1 MRKRD
6 ATSSA
11 ASDVIVGRWK
21 DGRLG
26 TVRAVVFRV
35 KEIVA
40 AKPQSAGS
48 YRPLALEIVKFFQTG
63 KPPVSNER
71 RSKFSPSWMPPN
83 AAKNRAANP

>member
-1 MRKRD
+1 MRSTSDGSRFIPSNCLHAAWTRLRKRD

-48 YRPLALEIVKFFQTG
+48 YRPLALEIVKFF
-63 KPPVSNER
+63 
-71 RSKFSPSWMPPN
+71 
-83 AAKNRAANP
+83 